1 MTKLGVST
9 QLLAAADIYPA
20 LERGV
25 IDATE
30 FSMPTMDMDLGFYQV
45 AKNNYF
51 PGWHQQVSVNEL
63 LMHKPA
69 WEALSDHKGHG
80 RARMWSANPL
90 TIYAETEAKNPNA
103 MNKMVQEHGVEIRRW
118 TDPELAAFEEGWL
131 EVLKEQSAADPTFKK
146 VADSYLAFRETSS
159 RGDRRSS

>member
-1 MTKLGVST
+1 
-9 QLLAAADIYPA
+9 
-20 LERGV
+20 
-25 IDATE
+25 
-30 FSMPTMDMDLGFYQV
+30 MDMDLGFYQV

-69 WEALSDHKGHG
+69 WEALSDQYKAMVELACGEQIHY
-80 RARMWSANPL
+80 N
-90 TIYAETEAKNPNA
+90 YAETEANNPNA

-118 TDPELAAFEEGWL
+118 TDAELAAFEEGWL

-146 VADSYLAFRETSS
+146 VADSYLAFRETYKPWGQAQFLKSTYL
-159 RGDRRSS
+159 GQ